1 LYSYFS
7 CACYAT
13 CCIACTCKKTLWPMV
28 ILFCNEQKNSKWSIK
43 FVPGAMGQ
51 KAAPLQ
57 AHHIFLV
64 ASPKKMFQRHHWKH
78 ITFSSALNTWQK
90 SHKVLRVG
98 LLQKFS
104 CALNRAMLYSMNM
117 KKISSGPLT
126 LYSLPQMKNCATRY
140 RSYSTKL
147 SVFRNRLHL
156 AKALPLRF
164 L

>member
-1 LYSYFS
+1 LSLEQLDK
-7 CACYAT
+7 
-13 CCIACTCKKTLWPMV
+13 ID
-28 ILFCNEQKNSKWSIK
+28 LFCPIAPGTKVAQWSKYLSCSI
-43 FVPGAMGQ
+43 VVY
-51 KAAPLQ
+51 PLGIFCGTKSLL
-57 AHHIFLV
+57 HCKRIKIFLV
-64 ASPKKMFQRHHWKH
+64 TPPKKSSSVIRLRH
-78 ITFSSALNTWQK
+78 ITFLPALNTWQK
-90 SHKVLRVG
+90 SHKVLQG
-98 LLQKFS
+98 GPLEKFS